1 MGVDRQEYVNV
12 RRGLCDETMAHNDY
26 QIGQLVKRLKSTG
39 EWDHTLLIVTADH
52 GYQHAARAQLDPVP
66 PEYGSPIFAN
76 FISRIPMIFV
86 WPEKIAPGQRIS
98 HPVSQIDLLP
108 TILDF
113 ADLPMPEIM
122 QGQSLAPLLL
132 GEEGWKP
139 RPVIFDEFY
148 FDRSSGEFKGKIEV
162 VDGRWGACLGIGLSG
177 EPFWHDP
184 PATERRPAPLLLYD
198 IWDDPYC
205 LVPLNDKYPELV
217 EKYTKFL
224 EQRWEAHKT
233 LAEHFQRSKD
243 STLTSEQLEILRALG
258 YIR

>member
-113 ADLPMPEIM
+113 ADLPMTEIM

-224 EQRWEAHKT
+224 EERWEATRHWPSISRD
-233 LAEHFQRSKD
+233 QRI
-243 STLTSEQLEILRALG
+243 QP
-258 YIR
+258 